1 MEENLQQRE
10 SDCLRIVL
18 YGPESTGKTTLAKS
32 LAAAYKTIWVP
43 EFARQY
49 LQTIWDQKKEI
60 CSLPDLLTIVK
71 GQIKLENEAI
81 RQAKEFVFC
90 DTNILVTKV
99 WSETHFEGYCAPE
112 IIQWSETFDYD
123 YYFLTDIDVPWKADD
138 LRDRPNDREKMF
150 KHFEGQLIEQKA
162 PYTILKGIQ
171 KERMKQAKD
180 ILAALKREK

>member
-32 LAAAYKTIWVP
+32 LAAAYKTTWVP

-49 LQTIWDQKKEI
+49 LQTKWDQKKEI

-112 IIQWSETFDYD
+112 ITQWSETFHYD

-138 LRDRPNDREKMF
+138 LRDRPNDREEMF

-162 PYTILKGIQ
+162 PYTILKGNQ